1 MLSGVEVKVNT
12 LKFRNDT
19 KNIRSK
25 DDVLTYMIHLG
36 YLGYDQT
43 RKMAFIPNEEIR
55 QELTAAVESEAWN
68 ELFMFQQ
75 ESENLLNET
84 LDMAGDAVAARIEK
98 IHNLL
103 LP

>member
-1 MLSGVEVKVNT
+1 MSRKRVPLNQNECTADFRIGVPFEQN
-12 LKFRNDT
+12 LQ
-19 KNIRSK
+19 
-25 DDVLTYMIHLG
+25 TYMI

-84 LDMAGDAVAARIEK
+84 LDMAGDAVAAQIEK

-103 LP
+103 P